1 MRPYASRFL
10 SREFGLGTHLL
21 IYSRARRVT
30 PKLTKPLCYELNLYA
45 QLLRS
50 STHLLIY
57 SRARRVFY
65 REFGLAPLASNAA
78 YGCSAALE
86 SVPI

>member
-10 SREFGLGTHLL
+10 SREFGLGSHL
-21 IYSRARRVT
+21 V
-30 PKLTKPLCYELNLYA
+30 
-45 QLLRS
+45 
-50 STHLLIY
+50 IY

-78 YGCSAALE
+78 NGCSAALE
-86 SVPI
+86 